1 MFTRGF
7 PHCFL
12 VNFGQNAVT
21 ASFSFILGEQA
32 KHVAHTLNEARKR
45 GATVVEP
52 SAKAVEDYVAE
63 VKPLSFSQQKFWI
76 ECTPSYFNGE
86 GSNENPHGFFEIG
99 RASCRERVCQYV

>member
-63 VKPLSFSQQKFWI
+63 VKPLSFSQQTFWI
-76 ECTPSYFNGE
+76 ECTPSRSEEHTSELQSLMRPSYAVF
-86 GSNENPHGFFEIG
+86 
-99 RASCRERVCQYV
+99 CLKKQQ